1 MRSAL
6 PLLVV
11 AIVAATSSARAQGRK
26 RECARTSEAGQKDR
40 DEGRMRDARHRFLA
54 CARDECPDVVRRD
67 CVAWAAELEPIIPT
81 VVFVVH
87 DAHGEDARGARVL
100 VDGEPAEAIGRAIM
114 IDPGHHD
121 VRAELPDGASASK
134 GIEVAEAVKNRVVIL
149 DVDAPPPAR
158 EKPPAPPEPAAS
170 PPVLGYVLGA
180 VGLALAGAT
189 AYFWIDG
196 KAREDELR
204 STCSPNCARDDVDGL
219 RTRYRVSYVTAG
231 ASVIALGAGV
241 YFLFFA
247 PTARARA
254 SVTWSGAI
262 RF

>member
-1 MRSAL
+1 M
-6 PLLVV
+6 LVV
-11 AIVAATSSARAQGRK
+11 AILAATSDARAQGRK
-26 RECARTSEAGQKDR
+26 RECARTSEAGQTDR

-54 CARDECPDVVRRD
+54 CARDECPEVVRRD
-67 CVAWAAELEPIIPT
+67 CVAWAAELEPLIPT

-87 DAHGEDARGARVL
+87 DAHGEDVQGARVL

-121 VRAELPDGASASK
+121 VRAELPDGASGTKA
-134 GIEVAEAVKNRVVIL
+134 IEVAEAVKNRVVIV
-149 DVDAPPPAR
+149 DVDAPPPR
-158 EKPPAPPEPAAS
+158 EKPAPSAPEPSAS

-180 VGLALAGAT
+180 VGVALAGAT
-189 AYFWIDG
+189 AYLWIDG

-219 RTRYRVSYVTAG
+219 RTQYRVSYVTAG
-231 ASVIALGAGV
+231 ASVIAIGAGV

-247 PTARARA
+247 PSASSRA
-254 SVTWSGAI
+254 SVTWSGAL